1 MSLENA
7 RDKEELVAGVCE
19 SGGALKER
27 LEVVISPVNGV
38 AVWYLRMSA
47 STDNCCYRSGACVTG
62 VRFVA
67 GIRVDDHHL
76 GYVTADYR
84 ARFRYQA

>member
-1 MSLENA
+1 
-7 RDKEELVAGVCE
+7 
-19 SGGALKER
+19 
-27 LEVVISPVNGV
+27 
-38 AVWYLRMSA
+38 MSA
-47 STDNCCYRSGACVTG
+47 SADDCCYRSGARVTG

-84 ARFRYQA
+84 ILPEARVHEKSNFRWPQWKRRGLGAGHHGMLRRDPGCGNP